1 MSGIVRERWTQFL
14 CALLGLWLMVA
25 PVVLGYDEPLS
36 TVHRIIG
43 PMVAAVGIVSLWG
56 HMNALS
62 QWLHPPLGVLLVIV
76 PLLSGVLGTGIETVA
91 LVNSLVV
98 GPALLVLGVVGGH
111 ITGRYGGGWSSLA
124 TGDVFRG
131 SADDGRQ

>member
-25 PVVLGYDEPLS
+25 PAVLGYDEPLS

-43 PMVAAVGIVSLWG
+43 PMVAAVGIVALWG
-56 HMNALS
+56 HLHALS
-62 QWLHPPLGVLLVIV
+62 RWLHPPLGVLLVIV
-76 PLLSGVLGTGIETVA
+76 PPLLDVLGAGIGTVPF
-91 LVNSLVV
+91 VNSLVV
-98 GPALLVLGVVGGH
+98 GPALLVLGVLGGRV
-111 ITGRYGGGWSSLA
+111 TERYGGGWSSLA

-131 SADDGRQ
+131 SADDSRQ

>member
-25 PVVLGYDEPLS
+25 PAVLGYDEPLS

-43 PMVAAVGIVSLWG
+43 PMVAAVGIVALWG
-56 HMNALS
+56 HLRALS
-62 QWLHPPLGVLLVIV
+62 RWLHPPLGVLLAIV
-76 PLLSGVLGTGIETVA
+76 PPLLGVLGAGIGTVP

-98 GPALLVLGVVGGH
+98 GPALLVLGVVGGRV
-111 ITGRYGGGWSSLA
+111 TERYGGGWSSLA

-131 SADDGRQ
+131 SVDDSRW

>member
-1 MSGIVRERWTQFL
+1 MPGIVRERWTQFL

-43 PMVAAVGIVSLWG
+43 PMVAAVGIVALWG
-56 HMNALS
+56 HLHALS
-62 QWLHPPLGVLLVIV
+62 RWLHPPLGVLLVIV
-76 PLLSGVLGTGIETVA
+76 PPLLGVLGVGIGTVP

-98 GPALLVLGVVGGH
+98 GPALLVLGVVGGR
-111 ITGRYGGGWSSLA
+111 ITGRYGGGWSSLR

-131 SADDGRQ
+131 SVDDSRW

>member
-25 PVVLGYDEPLS
+25 PAVLGYDEPLS

-43 PMVAAVGIVSLWG
+43 PMVAAVGIVALWG
-56 HMNALS
+56 HLHALS
-62 QWLHPPLGVLLVIV
+62 RWLHPPLGVLLVIV
-76 PLLSGVLGTGIETVA
+76 PPLLGVLGIRIETVA

-98 GPALLVLGVVGGH
+98 GPALLVLGVLGGRV
-111 ITGRYGGGWSSLA
+111 TERYGGGWSSLW

-131 SADDGRQ
+131 SADDNRR